1 MRCSYGIAWIGWAL
15 ASVALGCGGSA
26 PKAPE
31 SPQQLQTAA
40 PVTTTGQPAAEPA
53 SELPSSM
60 PKKTEPGEIPSD
72 KMSTLL
78 DELSSAEALTSGR
91 DCAAACRALRSMQS
105 AVERLCSIAQDDQ
118 ERERCRDS
126 QERVK
131 NAKQRVRGNCTRC
144 AEGPSLEGD

>member
-1 MRCSYGIAWIGWAL
+1 MRCSCGIGWIGWAL
-15 ASVALGCGGSA
+15 AGVALGCGAG
-26 PKAPE
+26 PGRPME
-31 SPQQLQTAA
+31 SPQQVQPSA
-40 PVTTTGQPAAEPA
+40 PVTTTGQPAEPA

-60 PKKTEPGEIPSD
+60 PKKTEPGEISSD

-105 AVERLCSIAQDDQ
+105 AAERLCSIAQDDQ
-118 ERERCRDS
+118 ERERCRES